1 MTFIILDQMN
11 FRHLALAIF
20 LSIVSLACPA
30 RAAAKKSATLLPF
43 AGSYTGTA
51 TSSTSSGTMSGNAT
65 LTFTGRGGNLR
76 GTFLYTGILGNN
88 GVAKTVIQTVNTTG
102 TGVCTGR
109 VILDGINGLCSGQVS
124 LHGKTLSFTLTYQL
138 ADASNTTITLTGT
151 VIFHSRKATMS
162 ATVTSPTDAGY
173 NGTLSVTGKR

>member
-1 MTFIILDQMN
+1 MN

-30 RAAAKKSATLLPF
+30 RAAAKKSASLLPF

-51 TSSTSSGTMSGNAT
+51 TSSTPSGSVSGSAT

-88 GVAKTVIQTVNTTG
+88 GVAKTVIQTVNITG
-102 TGVCTGR
+102 KGSCSGR
-109 VILDGINGLCSGQVS
+109 VILDGINGQCPGQVS
-124 LHGKTLSFTLTYQL
+124 LHGKTLSFTLAYQL
-138 ADASNTTITLTGT
+138 ADASSTTITLTGT
-151 VIFHSRKATMS
+151 VIFHNRKATMS
-162 ATVTSPTDAGY
+162 ATVTSPTDPSY

>member
-1 MTFIILDQMN
+1 MN

-30 RAAAKKSATLLPF
+30 RAAGKKSATLLPF

-51 TSSTSSGTMSGNAT
+51 TSNTSSGSLSGNAT

-88 GVAKTVIQTVNTTG
+88 GIAKTVIQTVNTTG
-102 TGVCTGR
+102 SGSCSGR
-109 VILDGINGLCSGQVS
+109 VILDGINGQCPGQVS
-124 LHGKTLSFTLTYQL
+124 LHGKTLSFSLTYQL
-138 ADASNTTITLTGT
+138 ADASNTTVTLTGT
-151 VIFHSRKATMS
+151 VIFHNRKATMS
-162 ATVTSPTDAGY
+162 ATVTSPTDPGY